1 MILVVGATGQV
12 GGQVCAD
19 LTKAGK
25 SVRALVRSTSDPTK
39 VEMLRSKGL
48 ALARGDLK
56 ERSSL
61 DAACSGVATVV
72 STVSSTLSHQPGDS
86 IETVDRDGE
95 LSLIEAAKAAGVQRF
110 VFVSFYPFAEDF
122 PLNRAKRAV
131 EERLKGSGL
140 EYTILWPS
148 FFSEVWLSPALG
160 FDAANAKARIYGL
173 GQNKIHW
180 VSYLDVAA
188 VVAACVDNV
197 AAGNKTIQLGGPE
210 QLSPLEVVKIFEDL
224 THRKFAIEHVREED
238 LSAQKAAATDSLS
251 ASFASLMLIYTRG
264 DAVDMTEC
272 RNLFPSIV
280 GRLASVR
287 DYAKRSTAGATTA

>member
-1 MILVVGATGQV
+1 MILVAGATGLV
-12 GGQVCAD
+12 GGQVCVG

-25 SVRALVRSTSDPTK
+25 SVRALVRSTSNPSK
-39 VEMLRSKGL
+39 VEMLSSKGV
-48 ALARGDLK
+48 ALAQGDLK
-56 ERSSL
+56 DRSSL
-61 DAACSGVATVV
+61 DAACSGVTTVV
-72 STVSSTLSHQPGDS
+72 STASSTLSHQPGDS

-95 LSLIEAAKAAGVQRF
+95 LNLIEAAKAAGVLRF

-122 PLNRAKRAV
+122 PLNRAKRSA

-160 FDAANAKARIYGL
+160 FDATNAKARIYGL
-173 GQNKIHW
+173 GQKKIHW
-180 VSYLDVAA
+180 ISYRDVAA
-188 VVAACVDNV
+188 VVAACVDN
-197 AAGNKTIQLGGPE
+197 AAARNKTIQLGGPDP
-210 QLSPLEVVKIFEDL
+210 LSPLEVVKIFEDL
-224 THRKFAIEHVREED
+224 TQRKFAIEHVREED

-251 ASFASLMLIYTRG
+251 ASFASLMLIYARG

-287 DYAKRSTAGATTA
+287 DYAKQLTASAATG